1 MAHDETVLMGR
12 RTMATFSR
20 LRTTPLRAD
29 TNFGAEI
36 RDIDLRTA
44 DDETRKAVVEEFHRS
59 GAILIRGQ
67 QLSPE
72 ELVQFVSLFGEAED
86 HTNKAF
92 VMPEQEKVYI
102 LSNRIGSHRDGVGW
116 HTDYSYK
123 EEPVMSTML
132 YAVEVPDEGGET
144 YLADM
149 VAAFNALPV
158 DRQEELG
165 RLKLHHSW
173 EYFMTNREDARMEI
187 TPDLLA
193 ENPDV
198 VHPLIR
204 THPADGR
211 KALWPSTGTVTEVIG
226 KPGPEGL
233 ALIDELV
240 EFMTSEPF
248 VYSHKWAKG
257 DLLMWDNRCTL
268 HTGTLYD
275 DTKYYRTMHRL
286 WVKGDKPY

>member
-1 MAHDETVLMGR
+1 MTTTL
-12 RTMATFSR
+12 TR

-29 TNFGAEI
+29 TQFGAEI
-36 RDIDLRTA
+36 HDIDLRTA
-44 DDETRKAVVEEFHRS
+44 DQATKQAVVDEFQRS

-67 QLSPE
+67 DMRPE
-72 ELVQFVSLFGEAED
+72 DLVAFVEMFGVPED

-92 VMPEQEKVYI
+92 VMEGHEKVYI

-132 YAVEVPDEGGET
+132 YAVEVPEVGGET

-149 VAAFNALPV
+149 VSAYNALPPE
-158 DRQEELG
+158 RQEELQTL
-165 RLKLHHSW
+165 RLHHSW

-187 TPDLLA
+187 TPELLA

-211 KALWPSTGTVTEVIG
+211 KALWVSTGTVKAVIG
-226 KPGPEGL
+226 QEDPSDL
-233 ALIDELV
+233 AVLDELV
-240 EFMTSEPF
+240 DFGTQERF
-248 VYSHKWAKG
+248 VFKHKWQVG
-257 DLLMWDNRCTL
+257 DILMWDNRCTL
-268 HTGTLYD
+268 HTGSGFD
-275 DTKYYRTMHRL
+275 DQKYIRTMHRL
-286 WVKGDKPY
+286 WVRGDKPY